1 MRVAA
6 LTPVNQGFTLIEI
19 VITTALMSVV
29 LTSAYICLNAGI
41 TSRKAVED
49 RTEVLQSARVA
60 LSRISADL
68 RAACP
73 LSRKFEF
80 LGMHR
85 MIDEASADNLDFGT
99 HNYMPQREQEGDFCE
114 VSYFLQKDEKTAGFT
129 LWRRRDPTPDEDPIG
144 GGTEEEIANG
154 VAGLR
159 LEYYDGYEWFDEWG
173 DATGKKEAS
182 NRFQPNLNGMPDA
195 VRITLYLHSGSSQ
208 KKEGTQTSTNEVP
221 LVFQTVARVFLAPLS
236 QKSASYLVSRCWK

>member
-6 LTPVNQGFTLIEI
+6 LAPVNQGFTLIEI

-73 LSRKFEF
+73 LSRKF
-80 LGMHR
+80 
-85 MIDEASADNLDFGT
+85 
-99 HNYMPQREQEGDFCE
+99 
-114 VSYFLQKDEKTAGFT
+114 
-129 LWRRRDPTPDEDPIG
+129 
-144 GGTEEEIANG
+144 
-154 VAGLR
+154 
-159 LEYYDGYEWFDEWG
+159 
-173 DATGKKEAS
+173 
-182 NRFQPNLNGMPDA
+182 
-195 VRITLYLHSGSSQ
+195 
-208 KKEGTQTSTNEVP
+208 
-221 LVFQTVARVFLAPLS
+221 
-236 QKSASYLVSRCWK
+236 